1 MNGYLIYATAVC
13 AATAVLFG
21 WIAFRPRTRGGRSD
35 EDGLRVVTRTR
46 VGVGRTL
53 VLVEVAGRRLLLGS
67 TRRQWCALADLGSA
81 NPEDPDHVFQEIE
94 DELLRA
100 SESAAR
106 HRRRPRS

>member
-1 MNGYLIYATAVC
+1 MNGYLIYATAIC
-13 AATAVLFG
+13 AGAAVLFG
-21 WIAFRPRTRGGRSD
+21 WYAFRPRSRDGKD
-35 EDGLRVVTRTR
+35 DDGLRVVTRTR

-81 NPEDPDHVFQEIE
+81 RPNDPDDVFQGIE

>member
-1 MNGYLIYATAVC
+1 MNGYLIYATAIS
-13 AATAVLFG
+13 AAAAVLFG
-21 WIAFRPRTRGGRSD
+21 WYALRPHSRGERPD

-81 NPEDPDHVFQEIE
+81 RAHDSDDVFQGIE
-94 DELLRA
+94 EELLRA

-106 HRRRPRS
+106 NRRRPRS

>member
-1 MNGYLIYATAVC
+1 MNGYLIYATAIC
-13 AATAVLFG
+13 AAAAILFG
-21 WIAFRPRTRGGRSD
+21 WYALRPHSRGGRTD

-81 NPEDPDHVFQEIE
+81 RADDPDDVFQGIE